1 MRHHFPEKLR
11 ANLRYLMVGIAY
23 LALSAGFTTAEAQS
37 VDDPAPSEST
47 AMSWV
52 TADISVPESLRGDSQ
67 IDEAWA
73 IWGREMSH
81 WDSLVANRNEL
92 EAMAQELA
100 SRLADLELDPVSKEP
115 KNRVAHAGILADGEL
130 IREEVDR
137 IDVELVVS
145 RNHLREMSLLI
156 LERVDRLLH
165 DGDEAIPEDVHA
177 FRENLLVWQGMSP
190 LIPTIEVEIGP
201 DDTPD
206 VLRDKAAYLR
216 DLADGLDHLAGVLE
230 RRLEGVRRERR
241 LLRGAEE
248 LWDEADF
255 LDDGGAWQ
263 SQGEAPLRFRIE
275 GAHSPINAKP
285 GAVLFYTPDG
295 SWNLDD
301 LLEERPTTEGE
312 MRRVLGILSS
322 AQEEVAFQSDS
333 ARAQA
338 ERLEEEAVEMET
350 P

>member
-1 MRHHFPEKLR
+1 MTLR
-11 ANLRYLMVGIAY
+11 FLMVSMAIS
-23 LALSAGFTTAEAQS
+23 ALLAGFSHLHAQNA
-37 VDDPAPSEST
+37 VHPASLERPEMSL
-47 AMSWV
+47 AMS
-52 TADISVPESLRGDSQ
+52 DLSVPETLQGDPEIRQAWSIWVLEKSQ
-67 IDEAWA
+67 
-73 IWGREMSH
+73 
-81 WDSLVANRNEL
+81 WDSLVIERNQLEISAHNLDLRLAEL
-92 EAMAQELA
+92 EIDPA
-100 SRLADLELDPVSKEP
+100 SNEP

-145 RNHLREMSLLI
+145 RNHLRETSLRI
-156 LERVDRLLH
+156 LERIDAAIGDRKETIPRNVH
-165 DGDEAIPEDVHA
+165 D

-201 DDTPD
+201 EDTPD
-206 VLRDKAAYLR
+206 DLRDKAAYLR

-230 RRLEGVRRERR
+230 RRLESLRREER

-255 LDDGGAWQ
+255 LDDGGSWQ

-285 GAVLFYTPDG
+285 GSVLFYTPDG
-295 SWNLDD
+295 AWNLDD

-338 ERLEEEAVEMET
+338 ERLEEEAVELET